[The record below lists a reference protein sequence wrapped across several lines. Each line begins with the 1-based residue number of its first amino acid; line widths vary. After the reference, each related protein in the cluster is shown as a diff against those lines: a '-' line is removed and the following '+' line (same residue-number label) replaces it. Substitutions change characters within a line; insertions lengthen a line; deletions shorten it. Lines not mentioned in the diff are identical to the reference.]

1 MSSAIF
7 RERKRKREKRET
19 VQSRRE
25 WGGSDKH
32 KQWSNLSRWIY
43 SSTAMINSKG
53 ICSYNRSFRV
63 FFFLTRICSYCFW
76 FAFFF
81 FSIKKYRYAWYALH
95 VGFFF
100 LFLFFYVWF
109 GCELWFL
116 LCRESM
122 EDMNGKNIGFLRC
135 IIMESRFLNFLLVM
149 EIVFFFFLVKSYGNC
164 FASQM
169 HGFESRGDFIWFI
182 NVIIVGE
189 YFAFLP

>member
-63 FFFLTRICSYCFW
+63 FFFLLGFVLTVFGLL
-76 FAFFF
+76 FFF
-81 FSIKKYRYAWYALH
+81 FSIKKYRYA
-95 VGFFF
+95 
-100 LFLFFYVWF
+100 
-109 GCELWFL
+109 
-116 LCRESM
+116 
-122 EDMNGKNIGFLRC
+122 
-135 IIMESRFLNFLLVM
+135 
-149 EIVFFFFLVKSYGNC
+149 
-164 FASQM
+164 
-169 HGFESRGDFIWFI
+169 
-182 NVIIVGE
+182 
-189 YFAFLP
+189 